1 MLAVLIS
8 GGTHSKNS
16 LNNTQHELSLDPSA
30 QLSTSFFSSIV
41 IFVLT
46 LLVYIVLR
54 PFLLLFKQVPLDD
67 HLRFHLVVFFALFLR
82 PIPDHQNE
90 LFFCSLG
97 EFWRRQRWQW
107 RLDSLVVLAQ
117 KVFVDEVC
125 SVFTATLVPDVER
138 KSELEVEGADL
149 TDVFFLAAG
158 LANAGSFENSL
169 VSLPLKNGEG
179 TETDSALLSEMLF
192 QHS

>member
-1 MLAVLIS
+1 M
-8 GGTHSKNS
+8 
-16 LNNTQHELSLDPSA
+16 
-30 QLSTSFFSSIV
+30 
-41 IFVLT
+41 
-46 LLVYIVLR
+46 
-54 PFLLLFKQVPLDD
+54 
-67 HLRFHLVVFFALFLR
+67 
-82 PIPDHQNE
+82 
-90 LFFCSLG
+90 
-97 EFWRRQRWQW
+97 
-107 RLDSLVVLAQ
+107 VVLAQ
-117 KVFVDEVC
+117 KIFVDEVC